1 MLMDQRDTQTPP
13 RMAEMRDWFAY
24 TQRPRG
30 QQVRTGVS
38 VWLSF
43 GLLTP
48 FSTQCDAIRANV
60 LVSSICCCC
69 CCRHSRPW
77 VALVMI
83 HAWHQVKS
91 ATQKYNETNVQRLWP
106 PPILFFCFYPRRVS
120 GHRKSSSTHT
130 HTRS

>member
-1 MLMDQRDTQTPP
+1 MYLFHQYVAAVVVGTLW
-13 RMAEMRDWFAY
+13 E
-24 TQRPRG
+24 
-30 QQVRTGVS
+30 
-38 VWLSF
+38 
-43 GLLTP
+43 
-48 FSTQCDAIRANV
+48 
-60 LVSSICCCC
+60 
-69 CCRHSRPW
+69 HSRPW